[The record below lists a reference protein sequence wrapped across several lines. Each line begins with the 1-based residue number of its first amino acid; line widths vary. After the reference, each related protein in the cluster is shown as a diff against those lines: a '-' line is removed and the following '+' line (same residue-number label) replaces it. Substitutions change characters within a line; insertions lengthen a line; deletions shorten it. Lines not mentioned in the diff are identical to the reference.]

1 MLGDLRPVNPNPN
14 PSPDPNPNPKPNPN
28 PNPNPNP
35 SPDPNPNPNADPDAN
50 PKPNADPNPNP
61 NPNQV
66 EAFRGLGFLE
76 RGLTAWQAMQA
87 EAAVLRD
94 ARPRLAMRGG
104 ARKHRLA
111 DQ

>member
-1 MLGDLRPVNPNPN
+1 MPQETTLGR
-14 PSPDPNPNPKPNPN
+14 PKPSKSTCFLLW
-28 PNPNPNP
+28 
-35 SPDPNPNPNADPDAN
+35 SPLPRAS
-50 PKPNADPNPNP
+50 
-61 NPNQV
+61 
-66 EAFRGLGFLE
+66 LGFLE